1 MAMTE
6 KIKTNVTID
15 GRNFTVVGEGSEE
28 YIKELAA
35 FVDEKIKEITSKND
49 KLSSSMAATLAA
61 LNIAHDLYKSNEE
74 LTKLKAEAKAP
85 LENYNRILEQL
96 EKEQNKNKELIVK
109 CNTLKDEVIET
120 KKQNELLI
128 REIENLKRAM
138 EIKERE
144 LKENQT
150 LIKKLQDKIY
160 ENQVELIEVKKEL
173 EEVLK
178 TVDEEKNLFSKEEV

>member
-35 FVDEKIKEITSKND
+35 FVDEKIKEMTSKND

-61 LNIAHDLYKSNEE
+61 LNIAHDLFKSNEE
-74 LTKLKAEAKAP
+74 LNRLKAEAKAP
-85 LENYNRILEQL
+85 LENYNKIVEQL
-96 EKEQNKNKELIVK
+96 EKEQNKNKELIMK

-178 TVDEEKNLFSKEEV
+178 TVDEEKNLFNKEEV

>member
-15 GRNFTVVGEGSEE
+15 GRNFTVIGEGSEE

-85 LENYNRILEQL
+85 LENYNKILEQL

-128 REIENLKRAM
+128 KEIENLKRAM

>member
-15 GRNFTVVGEGSEE
+15 GRNFTVIGEGSEE

-35 FVDEKIKEITSKND
+35 FVDEKIKEMTSKND

-74 LTKLKAEAKAP
+74 LAKLKAEAKAP

-120 KKQNELLI
+120 KKQNELLS

>member
-85 LENYNRILEQL
+85 LENYNKILEQL

>member
-35 FVDEKIKEITSKND
+35 FVDEKIKEMTSKND

-61 LNIAHDLYKSNEE
+61 LNIAHDLFKSNEE
-74 LTKLKAEAKAP
+74 LNRLKAESKAP

-96 EKEQNKNKELIVK
+96 EKEQNKNKELIMK
-109 CNTLKDEVIET
+109 CDTLKDEVIET

>member
-28 YIKELAA
+28 YIRELAA
-35 FVDEKIKEITSKND
+35 FVDEKIKEMTSKND

-128 REIENLKRAM
+128 KEIENLKRAM

>member
-35 FVDEKIKEITSKND
+35 FVDEKIKEMTSKND

-120 KKQNELLI
+120 KKQNELLS

>member
-15 GRNFTVVGEGSEE
+15 GRNFTVIGEGSEE

-85 LENYNRILEQL
+85 LENYNKILEQL

-120 KKQNELLI
+120 KKQNELLS

>member
-35 FVDEKIKEITSKND
+35 FVDEKIKEMTSKND

-74 LTKLKAEAKAP
+74 LAKLKAEAKAP

-128 REIENLKRAM
+128 KEIENLKRAM

>member
-1 MAMTE
+1 MAMIE

-28 YIKELAA
+28 YIRELAA
-35 FVDEKIKEITSKND
+35 FVDEKIKEMTSKND

-128 REIENLKRAM
+128 KEIENLKRAM

>member
-35 FVDEKIKEITSKND
+35 FVDEKIKEMTSKND

-61 LNIAHDLYKSNEE
+61 LNIAHDLFKSNEE
-74 LTKLKAEAKAP
+74 LNRLKAEAKAP
-85 LENYNRILEQL
+85 LENYNKIVEQL
-96 EKEQNKNKELIVK
+96 EKEQNKNKELIMK

>member
-35 FVDEKIKEITSKND
+35 FVDEKIKEMTSKND

-61 LNIAHDLYKSNEE
+61 LNIAHDLFKSNEE
-74 LTKLKAEAKAP
+74 LNRLKAESKAP

-96 EKEQNKNKELIVK
+96 EKEQNKNKELIMK

>member
-35 FVDEKIKEITSKND
+35 FVDEKIKEMTSKND

>member
-1 MAMTE
+1 MAMIE

-35 FVDEKIKEITSKND
+35 FVDEKIKEMTSKND

-128 REIENLKRAM
+128 KEIENLKRAM

>member
-1 MAMTE
+1 MIE

-28 YIKELAA
+28 YIRELAA
-35 FVDEKIKEITSKND
+35 FVDEKIKEMTSKND

-128 REIENLKRAM
+128 KEIENLKRAM

>member
-35 FVDEKIKEITSKND
+35 FVDEKIKEMTSKND

-128 REIENLKRAM
+128 KEIENLKRAM